1 MAAPQ
6 SDGVGLSE
14 REALPV
20 DRRARDFHQR
30 ERLQHI
36 LHHRRRPAEKDI
48 ALRRIWSQAPDLPG
62 VDAAS
67 LTRPRRR
74 LPIPFGVVR
83 ALAEVSEWIH
93 VTFRQQGPPLIP
105 VVGVDLMQNAKHVSS
120 AKAERELGYVHGSV
134 RPAIERAYDWFV
146 Q

>member
-48 ALRRIWSQAPDLPG
+48 AFRRIWSQAPDLPG

-67 LTRPRRR
+67 LTRPRRIVAEDVDHLELWIGR
-74 LPIPFGVVR
+74 LELTQLFAKDDRGPR
-83 ALAEVSEWIH
+83 AV
-93 VTFRQQGPPLIP
+93 
-105 VVGVDLMQNAKHVSS
+105 
-120 AKAERELGYVHGSV
+120 
-134 RPAIERAYDWFV
+134 
-146 Q
+146 